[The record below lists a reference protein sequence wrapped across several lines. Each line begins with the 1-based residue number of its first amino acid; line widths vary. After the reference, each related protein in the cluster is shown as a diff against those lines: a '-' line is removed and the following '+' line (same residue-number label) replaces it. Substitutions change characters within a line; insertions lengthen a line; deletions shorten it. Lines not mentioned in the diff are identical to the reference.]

1 MWILIHIPQAP
12 EYGSE
17 STFHNTA
24 QNNCPA
30 PQHYSSCTRRTC
42 LVNKREISVFSTVPP
57 NMYIKKTPAFG
68 KSKIDWCRLEVE
80 KPHEIIY
87 LKNSPILLFSRP
99 FPEGIFYE
107 FEGRKY
113 CEHDFHVL
121 FAPCCNK
128 CGEFIIGRVIKVL
141 ILLKLVIYV
150 FISYSITKT

>member
-80 KPHEIIY
+80 KT
-87 LKNSPILLFSRP
+87 S
-99 FPEGIFYE
+99 
-107 FEGRKY
+107 
-113 CEHDFHVL
+113 
-121 FAPCCNK
+121 
-128 CGEFIIGRVIKVL
+128 
-141 ILLKLVIYV
+141 
-150 FISYSITKT
+150 